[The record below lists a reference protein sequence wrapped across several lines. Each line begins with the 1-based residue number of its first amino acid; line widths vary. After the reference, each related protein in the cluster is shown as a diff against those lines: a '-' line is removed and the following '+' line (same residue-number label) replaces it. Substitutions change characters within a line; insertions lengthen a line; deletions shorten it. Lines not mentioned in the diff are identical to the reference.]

1 MASTLLSLH
10 SFFPIHRRREE
21 IGKLSAF
28 RTSFGGQVLCNP
40 SFCGTQI
47 AINNHGNRLVVNPS
61 MALMLIFL
69 HVIEI
74 T

>member
-1 MASTLLSLH
+1 MSYVFVSG
-10 SFFPIHRRREE
+10 RREE

-47 AINNHGNRLVVNPS
+47 AINNHGNRLVVNSLVTASPFYGS
-61 MALMLIFL
+61 YVNFL
-69 HVIEI
+69 ACN
-74 T
+74 